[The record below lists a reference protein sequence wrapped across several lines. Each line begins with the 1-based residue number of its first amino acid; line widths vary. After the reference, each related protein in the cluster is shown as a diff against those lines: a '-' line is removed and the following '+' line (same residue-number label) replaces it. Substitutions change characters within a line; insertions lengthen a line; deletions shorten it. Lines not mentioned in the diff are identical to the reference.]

1 MDEKDL
7 ELKRRYGM
15 VEQNLEELRLVWGRA
30 RFTILY
36 MIPPN
41 FPLLAN
47 VLLPRQ
53 VTGNALRQ
61 QLVTFNCIEPCHE
74 ITERRKL
81 CAGVILI
88 LPA

>member
-61 QLVTFNCIEPCHE
+61 QLVALHSIASSHAMKLQSGGNCAQE
-74 ITERRKL
+74 
-81 CAGVILI
+81 
-88 LPA
+88 